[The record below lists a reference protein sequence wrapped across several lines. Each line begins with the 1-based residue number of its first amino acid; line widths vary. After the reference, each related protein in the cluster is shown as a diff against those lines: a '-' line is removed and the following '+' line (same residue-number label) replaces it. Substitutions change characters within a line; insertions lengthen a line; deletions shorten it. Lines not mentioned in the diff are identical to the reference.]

1 LTRLRAVRAADLVGL
16 WAFAGTAVS
25 AARSGDSRDDDLEG
39 TQVLDEDQAA
49 RTGKGLIRW
58 SEVAVSDAERRAAVR
73 RRLDCGAL
81 HTATDF
87 WRAAFVFQ
95 HGDKPGDGLLAHTRS
110 VVAPTRGAR
119 MLRGSL
125 RRASTA
131 ICSLWA
137 KIRSPGPLV
146 AFLKAPDQVTEE
158 PCGRALI
165 SDVLRAELQ
174 VPSQSRKEPQRAAF
188 ETQGSAP

>member
-16 WAFAGTAVS
+16 WALAGTAVS

-81 HTATDF
+81 HTVTDF

-110 VVAPTRGAR
+110 VVAPTKGRKDAAWIASASLDRYLQSMGKDQISGTPCRFSEGA
-119 MLRGSL
+119 
-125 RRASTA
+125 
-131 ICSLWA
+131 
-137 KIRSPGPLV
+137 
-146 AFLKAPDQVTEE
+146 
-158 PCGRALI
+158 
-165 SDVLRAELQ
+165 
-174 VPSQSRKEPQRAAF
+174 
-188 ETQGSAP
+188 